1 MTGLGFAHHELH
13 FRTFSP
19 VLALLLLC
27 LCGGPVLA
35 EPLELGTAQLIERGR
50 WGDIG
55 CFGRTLDIEHGV
67 AVVGDSCDHMTSGAA
82 YAFAVQPGGL
92 WEQTWHYAKGS
103 GNEDDHFGADVSID
117 AGRVA
122 IGEAAITGSVY
133 FYQALPGGALDFTSR
148 YFYPGTEYVV
158 HFGARVA
165 LDGQTLLSGSTVR
178 QQIYVLEE
186 RDGEWT
192 EVSRIAAN
200 PIFDLDGDIFLVGVP
215 SDDAAGENA
224 GAVRTFVRNRR
235 GNWRERVEFRPED
248 AAAGQRFGQSL
259 AIDGDRALVGASGR
273 STENGKAG
281 VAYVF
286 ERQGGGAWRQVARLD
301 EEGGSAFPPTGG
313 TAVALSGDMA
323 LVDSRTDYRAV
334 AVYKRQSDGSW
345 PLVAKLIGQNVT
357 ADSGFGG
364 AIALDPPWVIVG
376 ASRQAHAAD
385 DEVWGA
391 VHFFD
396 LSPLNTVK
404 QVTIDVKPWSAS
416 NVVDPAS
423 TRLVAV
429 ALFSSA
435 DFDALQ
441 TDLTSL
447 RLNPGQAPSRNYRVY
462 DADADG
468 IPDLMA
474 WFRIRDLQIACGRT
488 ELVLEGRTH
497 AGQAFMGSDFVTNRR
512 CPGP

>member
-19 VLALLLLC
+19 VLALLLALLPLC
-27 LCGGPVLA
+27 LCSGSLMA

-50 WGDIG
+50 WGDVG
-55 CFGRTLDIEHGV
+55 CFGRTLDIEDGV
-67 AVVGDSCDHMTSGAA
+67 AVVGDSCDQMTSGAA

-92 WEQTWHYAKGS
+92 WEQTWEYAKGS
-103 GNEDDHFGADVSID
+103 GNEDDHFGVAVSID

-122 IGEAAITGSVY
+122 IGEAAITGSIY
-133 FYQALPGGALDFTSR
+133 FYQVLPGGALDFTSR

-165 LDGQTLLSGSTVR
+165 LDGQTMLSGSTVR

-286 ERQGGGAWRQVARLD
+286 ERQSGGAWRQVARLD

-323 LVDSRTDYRAV
+323 LVDSRYRLSRRHRIPAAARRKLAACCETDRTE
-334 AVYKRQSDGSW
+334 RDG
-345 PLVAKLIGQNVT
+345 
-357 ADSGFGG
+357 GFGVRRDDRPRPALGHRRRIEPG
-364 AIALDPPWVIVG
+364 A
-376 ASRQAHAAD
+376 R
-385 DEVWGA
+385 
-391 VHFFD
+391 
-396 LSPLNTVK
+396 
-404 QVTIDVKPWSAS
+404 
-416 NVVDPAS
+416 
-423 TRLVAV
+423 R
-429 ALFSSA
+429 
-435 DFDALQ
+435 
-441 TDLTSL
+441 
-447 RLNPGQAPSRNYRVY
+447 
-462 DADADG
+462 
-468 IPDLMA
+468 
-474 WFRIRDLQIACGRT
+474 GR
-488 ELVLEGRTH
+488 
-497 AGQAFMGSDFVTNRR
+497 
-512 CPGP
+512 